1 MNISRERVNKI
12 GTRKGVSN
20 QNLPWTE
27 KYRPK
32 SLDEIIGNDD
42 IISTLKRFVEERSI
56 PHLFFSGP
64 PGTGKTSTIQALAY
78 DLYNR
83 SYKELQENRLILESN
98 ASTLNRVSDIGTSG
112 GKPGPIKNFI
122 KAKVP
127 LKEPF
132 KILIM
137 DEAERITEPAQHA
150 LRRLMELY
158 HKTCRV
164 CIICNQPGKII
175 EYLKSRCSTFK
186 FRYLEG
192 KEIKKRL
199 KYIAESEKIDIEE
212 SSLDIIL
219 KSSKGD
225 LRKAINIFQTIAIPD
240 LGIINLELINKI
252 QQEVKSDD
260 IRRLI
265 IFSLSGNFLKADDLL
280 LELLKDNPI
289 RVNLL
294 KQISS
299 EISNLEIENSIKI
312 KLIDAVAKTDYIIT
326 QSKNVDLQFSSL
338 LARFSILG
346 EEYSKER
353 FYL

>member
-1 MNISRERVNKI
+1 MVTQEL
-12 GTRKGVSN
+12 T
-20 QNLPWTE
+20 WAE

-32 SLDEIIGNDD
+32 SLGEIIGNEDV
-42 IISTLKRFVEERSI
+42 ISTLKIFVDESSI

-64 PGTGKTSTIQALAY
+64 PGTGKTSTIQALAA
-78 DLYNR
+78 DLYDS
-83 SYKELQENRLILESN
+83 SYQELRENRLILESN
-98 ASTLNRVSDIGTSG
+98 ASTLNRIEDIGTSG
-112 GKPGPIKNFI
+112 GKPGPIKNFV
-122 KAKVP
+122 KSKVP
-127 LKEPF
+127 LGWPF

-137 DEAERITEPAQHA
+137 DEAERITGPAQHA

-164 CIICNQPGKII
+164 CIICNQPEKIL
-175 EYLKSRCSTFK
+175 EYLKSRCSTFN
-186 FRYLEG
+186 FRYLKG

-199 KYIAESEKIDIEE
+199 KYIAESEKIEIED
-212 SSLDIIL
+212 SSLDSIL

-260 IRRLI
+260 IRRLLK
-265 IFSLSGNFLKADDLL
+265 FSFSGDFVKANDLL
-280 LELLKDNPI
+280 LELLKENPI
-289 RVNLL
+289 RADLL

-299 EISNLEIENSIKI
+299 EITNLEIENSIKM
-312 KLIDAVAKTDYIIT
+312 KLIEAAAKTDYIIT
-326 QSKNVDLQFSSL
+326 QSKNIDIQLSSL
-338 LARFSILG
+338 LARFSVLG

>member
-1 MNISRERVNKI
+1 MV
-12 GTRKGVSN
+12 TRDLTWS
-20 QNLPWTE
+20 E

-32 SLDEIIGNDD
+32 SLCEIIGNDY
-42 IISTLKRFVEERSI
+42 IISPLKRLVEEGSI

-64 PGTGKTSTIQALAY
+64 PGIGKTSTIQALAC
-78 DLYNR
+78 DLYDC
-83 SYKELQENRLILESN
+83 SYQELQENKLILESN
-98 ASTLNRVSDIGTSG
+98 ASTLNRVADIGTPG
-112 GKPGPIKNFI
+112 GKPGPIKNFV
-122 KAKVP
+122 KSKVP
-127 LKEPF
+127 LGQSF

-137 DEAERITEPAQHA
+137 DEAERLTDAAQHA

-164 CIICNQPGKII
+164 CIICNQPEKVI
-175 EYLKSRCSTFK
+175 EYLKSRCSTFN

-199 KYIAESEKIDIEE
+199 KYIAESEKIEIEE

-219 KSSKGD
+219 KSSEGD

-260 IRRLI
+260 IRRLLK
-265 IFSLSGNFLKADDLL
+265 FSISGNFVKANDLL
-280 LELLKDNPI
+280 LELLKENPI
-289 RVNLL
+289 RSDLL

-299 EISNLEIENSIKI
+299 EIPNLEIENSIKM
-312 KLIDAVAKTDYIIT
+312 KLIEAATKTDYIIT
-326 QSKNVDLQFSSL
+326 QSKNIDIQLSSL
-338 LARFSILG
+338 LAKFSILS
-346 EEYSKER
+346 EEIALTHEKED
-353 FYL
+353 